1 MYPKNQSFISNS
13 LKVQNESKFQWVTE
27 ILLHSDWKQLS
38 MTLERYGKMCL
49 HAYSGNI
56 YICIDWIFGSS
67 KLWQSG
73 DAQVQG
79 GQRSN
84 VRHTGK

>member
-1 MYPKNQSFISNS
+1 MYPKNKSFISNS
-13 LKVQNESKFQWVTE
+13 LKVQNEPKFQCVAET
-27 ILLHSDWKQLS
+27 LLHSNWKQLS
-38 MTLERYGKMCL
+38 MTLERYSKMCL
-49 HAYSGNI
+49 HIREI
-56 YICIDWIFGSS
+56 YICIVRIFESS
-67 KLWQSG
+67 KLCQSG